1 MHSLTSEQLAQA
13 ILDLELVAPL
23 ELETGFREAGGRG
36 TSAEALGAALVRR
49 ELLTGYQIE
58 RLMRGDRRGFFYG
71 RSTIL
76 YQVGAGSFARV
87 FRAVDRDTGKIIA
100 VKVLRSRHAKDIER
114 QQAFRHEGEMGR
126 LLRHPNIV
134 AIEEVGA
141 EHGSS
146 YLTMEF
152 VEGQTL
158 RELVK
163 LRGAVDLPRALDL
176 IQQLAAGLEY
186 AHRRGVTHR
195 DLKAS
200 NVLVSSAG
208 RAKLVDF
215 GLAGIDETG
224 DASLGRIDQPR
235 TIDYAAL
242 EKLTGMQDDCARSD
256 IFFFGT
262 LAQLV
267 LTGQPTLAETRD
279 RSQRSDPGRFQR
291 IVPLATRAPHLP
303 RDVIETIG
311 RMTLLDPL
319 ERWQTVADVRR
330 AVEQLAEAHVGGG
343 GASPAAAALPS
354 GGPAPTMKG
363 TLMLVEPGETAQRSF
378 REFFNALGYRVLVTG
393 NPRRALTMCDARNR
407 SVDCLV
413 LSSHAL
419 GNEAVEAFNALSA
432 DPAYATLPA
441 VLVAGETQ
449 TAVDAM
455 ARVDALRRVTRLPI
469 RKREFACLL
478 EELLGVPRKPD
489 PA

>member
-1 MHSLTSEQLAQA
+1 MTSLSSEQLAQA
-13 ILDLELVAPL
+13 LVDLELVTPL
-23 ELETGFREAGGRG
+23 DVEAGFREAGGRG
-36 TSAEALGAALVRR
+36 TSAQALGAALVRR
-49 ELLTGYQIE
+49 ERITGYQLE
-58 RLMRGDRRGFFYG
+58 RLLRGDRRGFFYG
-71 RSTIL
+71 RSKIL

-87 FRAVDRDTGKIIA
+87 FRAVDRDTEKIIA
-100 VKVLRSRHAKDIER
+100 VKVLRSRHTDDIER

-163 LRGAVDLPRALDL
+163 LRGAIDLPRALDL
-176 IQQLAAGLEY
+176 IQQMAAGLEY

-200 NVLVSSAG
+200 NVLVSSSG
-208 RAKLVDF
+208 QAKLVDF
-215 GLAGIDETG
+215 GLAGIDDTG
-224 DASLGRIDQPR
+224 DASLGRLEQPR

-242 EKLTGMQDDCARSD
+242 EKLTGMHDDSVRSD

-279 RSQRSDPGRFQR
+279 RTLRSDPSRFER
-291 IVPLATRAPHLP
+291 IVPLATRAAHLP

-330 AVEQLAEAHVGGG
+330 AVEQLAEAHSGRN
-343 GASPAAAALPS
+343 AAAAPLPAA
-354 GGPAPTMKG
+354 GPAAVMRG
-363 TLMLVEPGETAQRSF
+363 TLMLVEPDEAAQRSF
-378 REFFNALGYRVLVTG
+378 RDFFGSLGYRVLVTG
-393 NPRRALTMCDARNR
+393 NPRRALTMCDGQIRT
-407 SVDCLV
+407 VDCLV
-413 LSSHAL
+413 LSSHTL
-419 GNEAVEAFNALSA
+419 GKEAVEAFNTLST

-449 TAVDAM
+449 AAVEGM
-455 ARVDALRRVTRLPI
+455 ARVDALRRCTRLPI
-469 RKREFACLL
+469 RKREFSRLL
-478 EELLGVPRKPD
+478 EELLGAAQKSD